1 MELAQLDF
9 RPETSA
15 LARGHMMTRAELE
28 RDLLS
33 LYEQL
38 LATRFELTD
47 SAGPADGS
55 LNLSPGELDCV
66 LVQLDSA
73 IVAARSMV
81 SSAVRTPCESENH
94 THSAT
99 EQRAAGGRQRAVDA
113 RFDAGRLHLARS
125 HA

>member
-1 MELAQLDF
+1 
-9 RPETSA
+9 
-15 LARGHMMTRAELE
+15 
-28 RDLLS
+28 LS

-47 SAGPADGS
+47 GAGLADRS
-55 LNLSPGELDCV
+55 LNLSRGELDCV

-81 SSAVRTPCESENH
+81 SSAVRTPCESH
-94 THSAT
+94 PHSAT
-99 EQRAAGGRQRAVDA
+99 EQGAADDQQRAAET
-113 RFDAGRLHLARS
+113 RFEAGHLHLTRS